1 MKKQKTIS
9 KKISFKGVGLYTDKY
24 VTMTFKPAPEHT
36 GFIFIRKDI
45 TNHPCIQANL
55 SCVINETDKGIILN
69 KNGYLVRT
77 SEHVLAALTGMDLDN
92 IIVELDNVEIPIM
105 DGSSKYFVEA
115 IEKVGIVE
123 QNADRE
129 YYSIQNIVSY
139 EDKKTGSVIFAFPSN
154 KFEIL
159 TIVDFDLSWLSVQN
173 SIFQHIN
180 QFKNHIASSK
190 TFCLLYD
197 DRQQR
202 RCCCSET
209 DNKKQI
215 FSYYCSRN
223 YNQEIANH
231 FLLDIIGCL
240 TLIGKKLIG
249 KIIAY
254 KPYNSI
260 NVKFAKKMISE
271 INKEENNIKFN
282 LTQQPIFDIKKI
294 MKILPHK
301 PPFLLVDKILELK
314 ENYVVGIKNVTIN
327 EPFFIGHFPN
337 EPIMPGVLQ
346 VEAIAQVGGVLV
358 LSKLKNPEIYST
370 YFLQIEKVKFKKKVV
385 PGDLLVF
392 KVILKNPIKMGIV
405 HMEGKGYVNSQL
417 VVEAIVI
424 AKLVKQI
431 V

>member
-9 KKISFKGVGLYTDKY
+9 KIISLKGVGLYTNEY
-24 VTMTFKPAPEHT
+24 VTMTLKPAPEHT

-45 TNHPCIQANL
+45 ENHPCIQANL
-55 SCVINETDKGIILN
+55 SYVINETNKGIILKN
-69 KNGYLVRT
+69 QNGYLVRT

-115 IEKVGIVE
+115 IEQAGMIE

-129 YYSIQNIVSY
+129 CYYIKNVVSY
-139 EDKKTGSVIFAFPSN
+139 QDNKTGSVIFAFPSN
-154 KFEIL
+154 KFEIM
-159 TIVDFDLSWLSVQN
+159 TIVDFDLSWVSVQN
-173 SIFQHIN
+173 SVFKHIN
-180 QFKNHIASSK
+180 QFKNNIASSK
-190 TFCLLYD
+190 SVCFLYD
-197 DRQQR
+197 RPIKCDDT
-202 RCCCSET
+202 ET
-209 DNKKQI
+209 SNKKQS
-215 FSYYCSRN
+215 FYN

-231 FLLDIIGCL
+231 FLLDLIGYL

-254 KPYNSI
+254 KPYHSI
-260 NVKFAKKMISE
+260 NVKFANKLISE
-271 INKEENNIKFN
+271 IKQQDNHNIKFN
-282 LTQQPIFDIKKI
+282 LTQKPICDIKNI

-314 ENYVVGIKNVTIN
+314 DNYVVGIKNVTIN

-358 LSKLKNPEIYST
+358 LSKVKNPEIYST
-370 YFLQIEKVKFKKKVV
+370 YFLQIKQVKFKKKVI
-385 PGDLLVF
+385 PGDILVIR
-392 KVILKNPIKMGIV
+392 VILKNPIKMGIV
-405 HMEGKGYVNSQL
+405 HMEGKGYVNCQL
-417 VVEAIVI
+417 VVEAVVI